1 MITLASTNNQ
11 NVPVCQLTGNEDTSN
26 PDTNTGLTTDSK
38 LHSQVSSDTYV
49 LKYYKVNNKLKL
61 LID

>member
-11 NVPVCQLTGNEDTSN
+11 NVTVCSSTTNEDTSN
-26 PDTNTGLTTDSK
+26 PDMNTGLTTDSK

-49 LKYYKVNNKLKL
+49 LNK
-61 LID
+61 IYQNEE